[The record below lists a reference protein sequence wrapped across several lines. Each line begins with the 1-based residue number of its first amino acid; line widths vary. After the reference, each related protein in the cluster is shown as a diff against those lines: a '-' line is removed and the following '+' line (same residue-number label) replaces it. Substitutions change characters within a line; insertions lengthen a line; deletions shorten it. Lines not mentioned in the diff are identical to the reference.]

1 MPVQLLLVAHVA
13 VLGYWLGAELV
24 INSTYRYVSRAA
36 AMPFAE
42 RDRLMQHVMD
52 VDQHVRYALIL
63 QVGLGTALAA
73 LLGYA
78 PGGAQLAVIAAV
90 LSVAWLALVEAAHR
104 ARQTPAGTG
113 LAALDRAVR
122 YLVIAA
128 LLGVAGAAALGEFA
142 LPRWLAWKLVL
153 FAGVIACGLG
163 IRVALIA
170 FFRVWGDV
178 ARQGSGPALE
188 LRVRRTCDRATA
200 VLAVLWLFVTAI
212 VGLSLLKPV

>member
-1 MPVQLLLVAHVA
+1 MLVQALLVSHIA

-24 INSTYRYVSRAA
+24 INSTYRYVAWSA

-63 QVGLGTALAA
+63 QAGLGAALAA
-73 LLGYA
+73 LLGYV
-78 PGGAQLAVIAAV
+78 PGGGRLALTAAA
-90 LSVAWLALVEAAHR
+90 LAAAWLVLVEAVHR
-104 ARQTPAGTG
+104 ARSTPAGKG

-122 YLVIAA
+122 YLAMAV
-128 LLGVAGAAALGEFA
+128 LLGVAGAAAVGESD
-142 LPRWLAWKLVL
+142 LPGWLAWKLVL

-170 FFRVWGDV
+170 FFRVWHEV
-178 ARQGSGPALE
+178 ALE
-188 LRVRRTCDRATA
+188 GSSTAREQRIRRACVRATT
-200 VLAVLWLFVTAI
+200 VLVALWLLIGTI
-212 VGLSLLKPV
+212 VGLSVLKPG